1 MTATSIASGKAPALD
16 VIAGQSVVLH
26 YGDVAAE
33 YAALRSRAMLV
44 DRSARDRLIVKGPR
58 AAELIAGLVTNDVQ
72 ALTPGHGQYAA
83 ALTPKGK
90 IVADV
95 RIFARDGSL
104 LIDAPPRAREGWQA
118 MIKKYINPRLA
129 PYADVSATLRQIGIY
144 GVASRTIVAR
154 ALDLAPETLAA
165 LPAYGHVQAGERAD
179 ILVAH
184 VPDLAL
190 EGYELFAPAETFD
203 TLWQLLVRGGAT
215 AAGLAA
221 WEIARIEAGRP
232 EWGLDMDATTI
243 PQEANFDELG
253 AISYTKGCYVG
264 QEVVARVHFRGHVN
278 KQLRGLLCGETEP
291 PPIGATL
298 LTDAGK
304 PVGEVRSTAISPRL
318 GAIALA
324 TVRREVEPGA
334 TLAVHWD
341 GGEAQAD
348 VSALPFPL

>member
-1 MTATSIASGKAPALD
+1 MTGKAPAVD
-16 VIAGQSVVLH
+16 VVAGHPVVLH
-26 YGDVAAE
+26 YGDVSAE

-44 DRSARDRLIVKGPR
+44 DRSARGRFVVSGPR
-58 AAELIAGLVTNDVQ
+58 AAELIGGLVTNDVQ

-104 LIDAPPRAREGWQA
+104 LIDVPPRALEGWNA
-118 MIKKYINPRLA
+118 TIKKYINPRLA
-129 PYADVSATLRQIGIY
+129 PYEDISSTMRQLGVY
-144 GVASRTIVAR
+144 GVAARGIVAK
-154 ALDLAPETLAA
+154 ALGVTPDGLAA
-165 LPAYGHVQAGERAD
+165 LPPYGHIRAND
-179 ILVAH
+179 DTNAVIAR

-190 EGYELFAPAETFD
+190 EGYELFVPSEAFD
-203 TLWQLLVRGGAT
+203 GVWQRLMRGGAT
-215 AAGLAA
+215 PTGLTA

-232 EWGLDMDATTI
+232 EWGLDMDDTTI

-278 KQLRGLLCGETEP
+278 KHLRGLLCGETEP
-291 PPIGATL
+291 PPTGATL
-298 LTDAGK
+298 LNDAGK
-304 PVGEVRSTAISPRL
+304 SVGDVRSTAISPRL

-324 TVRREVEPGA
+324 IVRREVEPGA
-334 TLAVHWD
+334 TLAVHWE

>member
-1 MTATSIASGKAPALD
+1 MTASSIITGKAAAVD
-16 VIAGQSVVLH
+16 VVAGYSVVLH

-44 DRSARDRLIVKGPR
+44 DHSARGRLVVNGPR
-58 AAELIAGLVTNDVQ
+58 AAELIGGLVTNDVQ

-104 LIDAPPRAREGWQA
+104 LIDVPPRAREGWQTT
-118 MIKKYINPRLA
+118 IKKYINPRLA
-129 PYADVSATLRQIGIY
+129 PYQDVSATLRQMGVYGIASRSVVAKTL
-144 GVASRTIVAR
+144 GVAPDVLAMLSMYSHTQTTGDASIVIAR
-154 ALDLAPETLAA
+154 
-165 LPAYGHVQAGERAD
+165 
-179 ILVAH
+179 

-190 EGYELFAPAETFD
+190 EGYELFVPAEVFD
-203 TLWQLLVRGGAT
+203 SVWQRLMRSGAT
-215 AAGLAA
+215 PAGLAA

-232 EWGLDMDATTI
+232 EWGIDMDATTI

-278 KQLRGLLCGETEP
+278 KHLRGLLCGETEP
-291 PPIGATL
+291 PPTGATL
-298 LTDAGK
+298 LNDAGK
-304 PVGEVRSTAISPRL
+304 PVGDVRSTAISPRL

-324 TVRREVEPGA
+324 IVRREVESGA
-334 TLAVHWD
+334 TLAVHWE